1 MSAEQQSSRF
11 NDLMLRFVLWRQRH
25 IKEKTF
31 VLVLAFIVGICCGF
45 AALLLKTLIHFISH
59 VLTGQMNLIGGNY
72 LYFIY
77 PVIGIL
83 IAGWYVRY
91 VVRDNI
97 SHGVT
102 RVLHAISGNKS
113 RL

>member
-1 MSAEQQSSRF
+1 MSETTITDSSLSAEQQSSRF

-83 IAGWYVRY
+83 IAGWRSEEHTSELQSP
-91 VVRDNI
+91 R
-97 SHGVT
+97 
-102 RVLHAISGNKS
+102 
-113 RL
+113 